1 MPGIWWLLVLIGL
14 LAAVGQFFL
23 TKGYSM
29 APAAQVGPLTYGN
42 VVFATFNGWIYWG
55 ETMDF
60 LTWAGA
66 FLVCMAGIITI
77 RRTEAHVHVDAA
89 VGKIPDS

>member
-1 MPGIWWLLVLIGL
+1 
-14 LAAVGQFFL
+14 
-23 TKGYSM
+23 
-29 APAAQVGPLTYGN
+29 
-42 VVFATFNGWIYWG
+42 
-55 ETMDF
+55 MDL

-77 RRTEAHVHVDAA
+77 RRTEAQVHVDAA